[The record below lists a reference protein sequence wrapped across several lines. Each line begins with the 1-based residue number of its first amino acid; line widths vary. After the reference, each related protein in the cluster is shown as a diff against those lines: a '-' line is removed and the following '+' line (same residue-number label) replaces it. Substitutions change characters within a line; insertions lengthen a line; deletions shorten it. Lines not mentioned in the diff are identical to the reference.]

1 MQLLVLGMH
10 RSGTSTAARILNL
23 LGCHF
28 APESLAVGANDENPK
43 GFWERLDVV
52 ELNDSMLQAAG
63 AVWHSPLGFDPLA
76 LPGEEAAR
84 FTSTA
89 GLILRDLDAHRPWF
103 IKDPRLCLMLPLWQ
117 PLLEAPLAVHVLR
130 HPLEVAAS
138 LLARNALPIPVGL
151 ALWEMHVRLALAGS
165 AAWPRVVVH
174 HRQLITDPVPTSVQL
189 LQHLE
194 AAGVTGLR
202 MPEEHEITDFVTPTL
217 HRQRA
222 DRDDL
227 RPWADA
233 PQVQMFRRLEAD
245 ITSLDGESHVFTWD
259 AVRALAAH
267 EAARLAAVVEAQVVA
282 TDARIRDALQWESHS
297 TVAEHAAALDEARRL
312 REERMTLVRLADLS
326 REREQRVLQLERATA
341 DLEDRL
347 AASHRAADDLRRDLA
362 ARTVSLATK
371 AAAAKA
377 VESQLLDVRHSS
389 TWRVARELHR
399 LWEQCERMLGKQG
412 FAIENDRDLVACSG
426 LFDRDWYLATY
437 ADIAAIDV
445 DPLDHYLRWGG
456 SEGRNPGPAFDST
469 AYLLAHPEIA
479 ESGINPLVHHL
490 QHAGKPDAAAARDRQ
505 AA

>member
-52 ELNDSMLQAAG
+52 QLNDSMLQAAG
-63 AVWHSPLGFDPLA
+63 AAWHSPLGFDPLA
-76 LPGEEAAR
+76 LGDQEAAR
-84 FTSTA
+84 FASTA
-89 GLILRDLDAHRPWF
+89 GLILRDLDMHRPWF
-103 IKDPRLCLMLPLWQ
+103 IKDPRLCLTLPLWQ

-138 LLARNALPIPVGL
+138 LQARNSLPIPVGL
-151 ALWEMHVRLALAGS
+151 ALWETHVRLALAGS

-174 HRQLITDPVPTSVQL
+174 HRQLITDPVPTAAQL
-189 LQHLE
+189 LQQLQ
-194 AAGVTGLR
+194 AAGVAGLR
-202 MPEEHEITDFVTPTL
+202 MPEEHEITDFVTPAL

-326 REREQRVLQLERATA
+326 REREQRVIQLEQETA
-341 DLEDRL
+341 ALEDRL
-347 AASHRAADDLRRDLA
+347 AASNREADDLRRDLT

-371 AAAAKA
+371 AAAARA
-377 VESQLLDVRHSS
+377 AEARSLHLSQSS
-389 TWRVARELHR
+389 AWRVARELRR
-399 LWEQCERMLGKQG
+399 LWEQCERMLGKPG
-412 FAIENDRDLVACSG
+412 PATEHDRELVTRSG

-445 DPLDHYLRWGG
+445 DPLGHYLRWGG
-456 SEGRNPGPAFDST
+456 FEGRNPGPAFDST
-469 AYLLAHPEIA
+469 AYLLAHPELA

-490 QHAGKPDAAAARDRQ
+490 RHAGAAATDRQ